1 MDLNKKLIDQL
12 SDLSRNIRSL
22 TTEVK
27 ENTVVSTESI
37 NTIKETKTEEK
48 KPIDKSF
55 LKSFE
60 GIFKKGIEGITK
72 SNEESK
78 GIVSDVLK
86 GGIGGN
92 LGGKIPKE
100 SPINPE
106 SFLKILGKIPKF
118 VEGGK
123 MDKDGVALVGEKGPE
138 IVNLKKGDEVISN
151 ENTESKLKNLGDYLS
166 EYRETPLGKE
176 ALENL
181 AEKKE
186 NPQLSE
192 NKKNED
198 VLLKPEYLVPP
209 NEKNEIILGE
219 ESFYESP
226 ENLSKREEKK
236 LKDVTEEIEKALNEK
251 PPEPEEE
258 NKEYSLMGSIKD
270 LLNKK
275 EIGEESRIAEGEKL
289 KRGSEKILDLLNPS
303 KIGENKEV
311 LLKSIQNI
319 IPTGDLGKTG
329 IMEGFSP
336 DLLKK
341 KTSPEIV
348 KETPE
353 LKKLAPKEVK
363 KDEAPK
369 IEEKKE
375 VVKKETTSSSEPA
388 KEIVKEKTTEVNN
401 INSSPAMEYKGVKT
415 EDLNVIVNLLSRMA
429 TLLEGPLSIESNESP
444 FRPDSRR
451 F

>member
-37 NTIKETKTEEK
+37 NAIKETKAEEEK
-48 KPIDKSF
+48 TPDKSF

-78 GIVSDVLK
+78 GIVNDVLK

-100 SPINPE
+100 LPINPE

-118 VEGGK
+118 AEGGK

-138 IVNLKKGDEVISN
+138 IVNLKRGNEVISN

-166 EYRETPLGKE
+166 EYKETPLEKE
-176 ALENL
+176 PLENL
-181 AEKKE
+181 PEKKE
-186 NPQLSE
+186 NPQLPE

-209 NEKNEIILGE
+209 NEKNEIILGG

-226 ENLSKREEKK
+226 ENLARKEEEK
-236 LKDVTEEIEKALNEK
+236 LKGITGEIEKSLNVK
-251 PPEPEEE
+251 TTEPEKE
-258 NKEYSLMGSIKD
+258 NKESSLMGSIKD

-275 EIGEESRIAEGEKL
+275 GIGEEFKIDEGERL
-289 KRGSEKILDLLNPS
+289 KKGSEKILDLLNPS
-303 KIGENKEV
+303 KIGESKEV
-311 LLKSIQNI
+311 LLKSIQNV

-341 KTSPEIV
+341 KASPEIV

-353 LKKLAPKEVK
+353 LKKIPPKEVK
-363 KDEAPK
+363 KEETPR

-375 VVKKETTSSSEPA
+375 TIKKEIPAPPEPT
-388 KEIVKEKTTEVNN
+388 KEIVKEKTKEVNN
-401 INSSPAMEYKGVKT
+401 INSPSPMEYKGVKT
-415 EDLNVIVNLLSRMA
+415 EDLNGILILLSRIA
-429 TLLEGPLSIESNESP
+429 TLLEGPLSIETNESP

>member
-37 NTIKETKTEEK
+37 NTIKETKTEEEK
-48 KPIDKSF
+48 TPDKSF

-118 VEGGK
+118 AEGGK
-123 MDKDGVALVGEKGPE
+123 MDRDGVALVGEKGPE

-151 ENTESKLKNLGDYLS
+151 ENTESKLKKLGDYLS
-166 EYRETPLGKE
+166 EYRETPLEKE

-186 NPQLSE
+186 NPQLPE

-198 VLLKPEYLVPP
+198 ILLKPEYLVPP

-236 LKDVTEEIEKALNEK
+236 LKDVTDEIEKALNEK
-251 PPEPEEE
+251 TPEAEKE
-258 NKEYSLMGSIKD
+258 NKESSLMGSIKD

-353 LKKLAPKEVK
+353 LKKVAPKEVK

-369 IEEKKE
+369 VEEKKE

>member
-1 MDLNKKLIDQL
+1 MKYI
-12 SDLSRNIRSL
+12 I
-22 TTEVK
+22 
-27 ENTVVSTESI
+27 TESQD
-37 NTIKETKTEEK
+37 NKMVEKLTNSIKSDGWSRTSKLVGGNENLIK
-48 KPIDKSF
+48 
-55 LKSFE
+55 LL
-60 GIFKKGIEGITK
+60 GITSPMDFLHLFDDMDVVQ
-72 SNEESK
+72 SNEYPRLTLFRYNK
-78 GIVSDVLK
+78 GNNLMVL
-86 GGIGGN
+86 
-92 LGGKIPKE
+92 
-100 SPINPE
+100 
-106 SFLKILGKIPKF
+106 
-118 VEGGK
+118 
-123 MDKDGVALVGEKGPE
+123 D
-138 IVNLKKGDEVISN
+138 
-151 ENTESKLKNLGDYLS
+151 
-166 EYRETPLGKE
+166 
-176 ALENL
+176 
-181 AEKKE
+181 
-186 NPQLSE
+186 
-192 NKKNED
+192 KKNED
-198 VLLKPEYLVPP
+198 ILLKPEYLVPP

-226 ENLSKREEKK
+226 ENLSRREEKK
-236 LKDVTEEIEKALNEK
+236 LKDVTDGIEKALNEK
-251 PPEPEEE
+251 TPEPEKE
-258 NKEYSLMGSIKD
+258 NKESSLMGSIKD

-369 IEEKKE
+369 VEEKKE